1 MKLTKKQQY
10 LRNYYLNNKE
20 HLLNY
25 SRKYYKENIERCRA
39 NNIRWKQ
46 ENIPNYKKPPPLKKH
61 NEKIIIYFD

>member
-1 MKLTKKQQY
+1 MKLSKKLY
-10 LRNYYLNNKE
+10 HRIYYLKNRE
-20 HLLNY
+20 HLLDY

-46 ENIPNYKKPPPLKKH
+46 DNIPGYRKPPLLKKH